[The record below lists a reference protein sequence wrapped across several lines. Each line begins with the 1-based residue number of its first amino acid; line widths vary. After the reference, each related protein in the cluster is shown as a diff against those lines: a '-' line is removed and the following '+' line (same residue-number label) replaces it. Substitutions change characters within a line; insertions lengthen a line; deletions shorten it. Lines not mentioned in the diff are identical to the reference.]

1 LAVLV
6 VVANIH
12 AQTTTGSITGLVT
25 DAGGHVVPGSSLT
38 LTNLDTNQIRK
49 QAANDTGAYTFPA
62 LQPANYRL
70 ELAHPG
76 FKRFVQEP
84 VEVRVQ
90 QTVTINL
97 MLEVGQVNQTIEVAG
112 HPELLDAATS
122 SLSQVVENRE
132 VTELPLNGRNTLALV
147 ALTPGVRTQAGF
159 LQNTAV
165 RSYAGWAN
173 FSSNGG
179 LSGANAVLID
189 GAPVTMFA
197 LNAPSLIPPGFV

>member
-1 LAVLV
+1 MIAFPQTPHRGFDSMSRIGCKLPQIRTLLAVWAAAVILS
-6 VVANIH
+6 

-25 DAGGHVVPGSSLT
+25 DAGGAIVPGSTLT
-38 LTNLDTNQIRK
+38 LTNLDTNQARK

-62 LQPANYRL
+62 LPPGNYRL
-70 ELAHPG
+70 EVEHPG

-97 MLEVGQVNQTIEVAG
+97 ALEVGQVNQTIEVAG
-112 HPELLDAATS
+112 RAEPLDAATS

-147 ALTPGVRTQAGF
+147 ALTPGVRTQA
-159 LQNTAV
+159 
-165 RSYAGWAN
+165 
-173 FSSNGG
+173 
-179 LSGANAVLID
+179 
-189 GAPVTMFA
+189 
-197 LNAPSLIPPGFV
+197 